1 MVEWQN
7 THKLMQLRPKEY
19 IGIKTGFTK
28 SAGPCL
34 SSCVSVQAREFVSVV
49 LGCARTSLRFKETEI
64 LKRWLYKHLKLR
76 REKGGVEE

>member
-34 SSCVSVQAREFVSVV
+34 SSCVSVQSREFVIVV
-49 LGCARTSLRFKETEI
+49 LGCARMSLRFKETEI